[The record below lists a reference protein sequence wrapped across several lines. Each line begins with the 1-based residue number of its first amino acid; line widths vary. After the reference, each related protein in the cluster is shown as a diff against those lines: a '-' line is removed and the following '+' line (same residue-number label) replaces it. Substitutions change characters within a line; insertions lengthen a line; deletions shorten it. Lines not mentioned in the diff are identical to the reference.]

1 MKYNINLLKKYSV
14 LYVNT
19 QKYDEV
25 LLKPF
30 KELFKHIIIANDIE
44 KATLIYEKLFLRLDL
59 IIYESDELLENSDF
73 LSFLKSR
80 NEKLPTII
88 VTNNLDNSLLNHL
101 IQFNISAFL
110 LKPLKVQDLSKMA
123 AIKIQEFHKKNEV
136 AKSLISLKKELDLTN
151 SKIELLSNEYKNK
164 ANQLD
169 FYEYLHNK
177 FLSFIRI
184 NKVGLISHLSQDLK
198 YKFDDLQNEFDKDIK
213 SKNISEIFETPI
225 KIQKALISSL
235 KERTI
240 IEVDDFILFKNKEEK
255 RVIVVPNFDEK
266 TNEEYRYTLFI
277 LSF

>member
-30 KELFKHIIIANDIE
+30 KELFKHIIIANDIK
-44 KATLIYEKLFLRLDL
+44 KATLIYEKLFSRLDL

-151 SKIELLSNEYKNK
+151 SKMELLSNKYKNK

-198 YKFDDLQNEFDKDIK
+198 HKFDDLQNEFDKDIK